1 MLMPASRS
9 YCTHPALWVPF
20 EPQAAV
26 RRAAAAKAAAA
37 QAAVDGTD
45 AATTESAA
53 AAAEGAGEEPP
64 LVFTKH
70 HSVAILA
77 VADKRPVLQQEDAGG
92 AGGGSG
98 GDAATPSFKRLSGR
112 LMAESLAQQEAYAAF
127 WGYDHVLWEAQAP
140 GNSEALGGRPV
151 AWGKLLAIRDA
162 LRTHE
167 YALYLDLDLALVQPL
182 LNLDGFVDTLLGEGK
197 DLLVAQDGNGV
208 NTGVML
214 FRRSAWS
221 DWFLGELWRVGQEL
235 VACDCI
241 FYYEQRVLHHA
252 LQTPQWRSGYRWWT
266 RHIPVVGW
274 FRNPLRGHPPG
285 PTLDALPLLAAEAEG
300 GRAVTDPAE
309 VWAHVALV
317 PQCALNAVGSYT
329 DAEFI
334 VHFAGHKGRRKE
346 RLMAHF
352 GRLAG
357 ERMEL
362 VAKPLRARLVAAARA
377 EQEQEQDKDAAAPPV
392 LPVVWQTWKTH
403 AEALDGTKR
412 AWHESWR
419 RNGFS
424 VALRNDTEC
433 LADVARLCAET
444 GRPEL
449 LAAYEALNPVQRA
462 DFWRYAI
469 AYLEGGIY
477 SDIDIGATPETARFF
492 LQDPRFEAGRTALV
506 GILENAPYDNPWGR
520 LHWRVGMSPMY
531 SRVPQLRQSFF
542 YARKGHPHLL
552 ALLEGIAR
560 MVTAWEASGHTD
572 LGNPQLGKE
581 TLRDMEASGALTL
594 EMTGPGVWTDY
605 VLAPVLEAR
614 GKARGKARREEPGEH
629 EEQAA
634 AAAAAAR
641 ELAAASVLVDTME
654 GYGMIRYGSMGSWK
668 TEEHKADLR
677 MWRNILLFYSAPFL
691 LALLFRGVRRYQ
703 RHKRAYKVH

>member
-1 MLMPASRS
+1 MLMPASRR

-20 EPQAAV
+20 EPQAAG
-26 RRAAAAKAAAA
+26 RRAAAAAAEAAAA
-37 QAAVDGTD
+37 
-45 AATTESAA
+45 TEEQEE
-53 AAAEGAGEEPP
+53 EGAGDGSSSSRRDAVKQP
-64 LVFTKH
+64 LVFTRH
-70 HSVAILA
+70 SSVAIVA
-77 VADKRPVLQQEDAGG
+77 VADKRPALQEERKEEGPG
-92 AGGGSG
+92 K

-112 LMAESLAQQEAYAAF
+112 LMADSLAQQEAYASF

-140 GNSEALGGRPV
+140 ANGEALAGRPV
-151 AWGKLLAIRDA
+151 AWGKLLAIREA
-162 LRTHE
+162 LKTHE
-167 YALYLDLDLALVQPL
+167 YALYLDLDLAIIQPML
-182 LNLDGFVDTLLGEGK
+182 SLDGFVDTLLAEGK

-214 FRRSAWS
+214 FRRSPWS
-221 DWFLGELWRVGQEL
+221 DWFLGELWRVGAAL

-252 LQTPQWRSGYRWWT
+252 LQTPQWQRGYRWWT

-285 PTLDALPLLAAEAEG
+285 PTLEALPLLTTE
-300 GRAVTDPAE
+300 GRAVTDAAE
-309 VWAHVALV
+309 VWEHVALV
-317 PQCALNAVGSYT
+317 PQCAFNAVESYT

-352 GRLAG
+352 GKLAA
-357 ERMEL
+357 ERMEG
-362 VAKPLRARLVAAARA
+362 VAKPLRARLVAGAQ
-377 EQEQEQDKDAAAPPV
+377 QELEAGAGATAVSV
-392 LPVVWQTWKTH
+392 LPLVWQTWKTH
-403 AEALDGTKR
+403 ADALDEAKR

-419 RNGFS
+419 RNGFR

-433 LADVARLCAET
+433 LADVARVCEAT

-449 LAAYEALNPVQRA
+449 MDAYQALNPVQRA

-469 AYLEGGIY
+469 TYLEGGIY

-492 LQDPRFEAGRTALV
+492 LADPRFEAGRTALV
-506 GILENAPYDNPWGR
+506 GIVENAPYDNPWGR

-542 YARKGHPHLL
+542 YARQGHPHLL
-552 ALLEGIAR
+552 RLLLGVAG
-560 MVTAWEASGHTD
+560 MVRTWEESGHTD
-572 LGNPQLGKE
+572 IGNPRLGRE
-581 TLRDMEASGALTL
+581 ALQEMEASGALTL

-605 VLAPVLEAR
+605 MLAPVLEAR
-614 GKARGKARREEPGEH
+614 RRGKGKGKGRRRRRKTGQEEEEGK
-629 EEQAA
+629 EEQA
-634 AAAAAAR
+634 
-641 ELAAASVLVDTME
+641 LAEASVLVDTME
-654 GYGMIRYGSMGSWK
+654 GYSMIRYGSMGSWK
-668 TEEHKADLR
+668 TAEHKADLR
-677 MWRNILLFYSAPFL
+677 MWRNILLFYSTPFL
-691 LALLFRGVRRYQ
+691 LALLFRAYRRYQ